1 MAQTLKDD
9 VKARI
14 IESAKEE
21 FLENSYEK
29 TSMRAIASKSNIT
42 VGNLYRYFKSKE
54 ELNRFIVGPALN
66 KLQTL
71 ILKLSGNSIDILE
84 DREIV
89 LSREELRGMLDTL
102 GDGLVDIY
110 NDHKIEVNILM
121 MRSSINR
128 NLTEWFSNALAQ
140 IFSSNYGVDINSR
153 ELHLLADSYA
163 ESIFSGIRVMLRNN
177 RFDSDTLKTLVK
189 IYLES
194 YVDMLDIDFLKDLR
208 GE

>member
-1 MAQTLKDD
+1 MAQTLKDE

-21 FLENSYEK
+21 FLENSYER
-29 TSMRAIASKSNIT
+29 TSMRNIASKSNIT

-54 ELNRFIVGPALN
+54 ELSSFIVGPALN
-66 KLQTL
+66 RLQKL
-71 ILKLSGNSIDILE
+71 ILKLSGNTINIME
-84 DREIV
+84 DRDIV
-89 LSREELRGMLDTL
+89 LTRDQLRGMLDTL

-110 NDHKIEVNILM
+110 NDHKVEVNILM

-128 NLTEWFSNALAQ
+128 NLTEWFANALAQ
-140 IFSSNYGVDINSR
+140 IISSNYDIDINSR
-153 ELHLLADSYA
+153 ELKLLSDSYA

-177 RFDSDTLKTLVK
+177 KFDSETLKMLVK

-194 YVDMLDIDFLKDLR
+194 YVDMLDIDFVRKLR

>member
-66 KLQTL
+66 KLQAL
-71 ILKLSGNSIDILE
+71 ILKLSGNAIDILE

-153 ELHLLADSYA
+153 ELHLLAA
-163 ESIFSGIRVMLRNN
+163 GSG
-177 RFDSDTLKTLVK
+177 
-189 IYLES
+189 
-194 YVDMLDIDFLKDLR
+194 
-208 GE
+208 